1 VLEFRILGPI
11 AVLRDGDELAI
22 PGTRARAVLAVL
34 LVDAGRVVPAD
45 RLIDLLW
52 SDEPPR
58 SARNSLHVRVA
69 GLRRAL
75 GKDRIV
81 SRGLGYSLQVE
92 PGELDLHR
100 FEALLDDGSAD
111 AVAEALELWRGPPLA
126 DFANEHW
133 AAASIARLD
142 ELHLVARE
150 RRIEAEL
157 ERGEDSA
164 VIPELEALVQEHP
177 LRERLWGQLML
188 ALYRCGRQ
196 VDALSA
202 YRAARD
208 RFVGEFG
215 IEPSRALHEL
225 ERAILEQ
232 DPALLADAPVAPE
245 RAILVVA
252 ERDTDPLITMGS
264 MLARQP
270 PRQLVIVQP
279 IAPGDDLARIAAQL
293 ETRRGLVEA
302 GGVPA
307 RAAAFPTTN
316 PGRDAAR
323 FAGEQDVDL
332 VLAPATEALL
342 EDEATA
348 ALLDAS
354 PCDVAIVVPGRPGQG
369 AVFVPFTG
377 ADHDWSAIEIGAW
390 LARAQGVPMRLAGP
404 KEADRDAGRALASA
418 SLVVQ
423 RVVGVA
429 AEPLL
434 LEPGDASLVAAC
446 ADSFAVVVGLTDRWR
461 QVGLGPT
468 RSALARGAS
477 APVLL
482 VCRGLRPGGLA
493 PPERMTRF
501 TWTVAG

>member
-1 VLEFRILGPI
+1 MV
-11 AVLRDGDELAI
+11 VVRDGEQLAI
-22 PGTRARAVLAVL
+22 PGARARAVLAVL
-34 LVDAGRVVPAD
+34 VLDAGRVVPAD

-52 SDEPPR
+52 SDEPPN

-81 SRGLGYSLQVE
+81 SRGQGYSVRVE

-100 FEALLDDGSAD
+100 FEALLGDGSAD
-111 AVAEALELWRGPPLA
+111 ALAEALQLWRGPPLA
-126 DFANEHW
+126 DFANERW

-150 RRIEAEL
+150 RRIDAEL
-157 ERGEDSA
+157 ERGEDA
-164 VIPELEALVQEHP
+164 ALIPEIEALVREHP

-196 VDALSA
+196 VDALNT
-202 YRAARD
+202 YRAAREK
-208 RFVGEFG
+208 FVGEFG
-215 IEPSRALHEL
+215 IEPSPALHEL
-225 ERAILEQ
+225 ERAILGQ
-232 DPALLADAPVAPE
+232 DPALLADVPEAPG

-252 ERDTDPLITMGS
+252 ERDVDGLMAMGAL
-264 MLARQP
+264 LARQP
-270 PRQLVIVQP
+270 PRHLVIVQP
-279 IAPGDDLARIAAQL
+279 IAPEEDLPRAAAQL
-293 ETRRGLVEA
+293 ETRRGLMQA
-302 GGVPA
+302 GGTQA
-307 RAAAFPTTN
+307 RAAAFPTTT
-316 PGRDAAR
+316 PGLDAAR
-323 FAGEQDVDL
+323 FASEQDVDL

-342 EDEATA
+342 EDEATIS
-348 ALLDAS
+348 LLDAS
-354 PCDVAIVVPGRPGQG
+354 PCDVAVVVPGHPGDG

-377 ADHDWSAIEIGAW
+377 AGHDWSAVEIGAW
-390 LARAQGVPMRLAGP
+390 LARAQGVSLRLAGP

-423 RVVGVA
+423 RVVGIA

-434 LEPGDASLVAAC
+434 LEQGEESLVAA
-446 ADSFAVVVGLTDRWR
+446 AAGSFAVVVGLTDRWR
-461 QVGLGPT
+461 ADGLGPT
-468 RSALARGAS
+468 RSALARNAS

-493 PPERMTRF
+493 PPEGTTRF